1 MFVSSTPSSPV
12 ASQATAPSPWQRV
25 RAGLQ
30 NQLTILVLVLLALYF
45 YFGAR
50 NSLFFSSGEMKNL
63 LVDFS
68 GLVLLAIAETFVII
82 SGGIDLSVGA
92 TGAVSGVI
100 AAKVLNHYAPII
112 HTGHVMGLQGLLVV
126 GTLMCIAIGLIVGL
140 INAFL
145 ITIVG
150 LVPFVATL
158 VTLSAGFGYALVVS
172 GGGGVGDFQTTLSV
186 WSSRGFSFFTYLDV
200 AVLVVAVILALVLR
214 FARFGRYTYA
224 IGSNPFAARAAG
236 INVRRHIALVYIVAG
251 FLGGLV
257 GMYFLIRLGSG
268 FPTTGE
274 NVNLSA
280 IACVVI
286 GGIALTGGSGS
297 VLGTLLGCAILTV
310 VNDGLIAINVP
321 PTWNQVVVGVI
332 IMAAAGL
339 QALRGK
345 LSLSKFFTTRSSGS
359 SK

>member
-1 MFVSSTPSSPV
+1 
-12 ASQATAPSPWQRV
+12 
-25 RAGLQ
+25 
-30 NQLTILVLVLLALYF
+30 
-45 YFGAR
+45 
-50 NSLFFSSGEMKNL
+50 
-63 LVDFS
+63 
-68 GLVLLAIAETFVII
+68 
-82 SGGIDLSVGA
+82 
-92 TGAVSGVI
+92 
-100 AAKVLNHYAPII
+100 
-112 HTGHVMGLQGLLVV
+112 
-126 GTLMCIAIGLIVGL
+126 
-140 INAFL
+140 
-145 ITIVG
+145 
-150 LVPFVATL
+150 
-158 VTLSAGFGYALVVS
+158 
-172 GGGGVGDFQTTLSV
+172 
-186 WSSRGFSFFTYLDV
+186 
-200 AVLVVAVILALVLR
+200 VVAVILALVLR